1 MTFGAVGRTPADR
14 DAYEPTPGAQAD
26 NAYLALTPPSLA
38 PQGSVDALPRIGQ
51 DSEDLWRPSAEATW
65 RGGRP
70 MCGHEFMFHHRD
82 YLQRYRPRWPC
93 GTCGRVSSV
102 PLDCCT
108 RPDFTQHRPAQLT
121 SLLSQWMST
130 CRRWALA
137 SVRLLW
143 GLQRR
148 SATRAGATQAT
159 ASLPNTVTASVIIPP
174 ADYDE
179 SPEGDDVMVAAGER
193 Q

>member
-1 MTFGAVGRTPADR
+1 
-14 DAYEPTPGAQAD
+14 
-26 NAYLALTPPSLA
+26 
-38 PQGSVDALPRIGQ
+38 
-51 DSEDLWRPSAEATW
+51 
-65 RGGRP
+65 

-82 YLQRYRPRWPC
+82 YLQRHRPRWQC

-108 RPDFTQHRPAQLT
+108 RPDFERHHTLELT
-121 SLLSQWMST
+121 HLLSQWISR
-130 CRRWALA
+130 CGRWTLA

-143 GLQRR
+143 GWQHHP
-148 SATRAGATQAT
+148 ATRTGALHAIVSPHSMSTGDVM
-159 ASLPNTVTASVIIPP
+159 LPP

-179 SPEGDDVMVAAGER
+179 NPEGDDVLVAAGER

>member
-1 MTFGAVGRTPADR
+1 
-14 DAYEPTPGAQAD
+14 
-26 NAYLALTPPSLA
+26 
-38 PQGSVDALPRIGQ
+38 
-51 DSEDLWRPSAEATW
+51 
-65 RGGRP
+65 
-70 MCGHEFMFHHRD
+70 MCGHEFMFRHRD
-82 YLQRYRPRWPC
+82 YLQRHRPRWQC

-108 RPDFTQHRPAQLT
+108 RPDFAQHHSPQLT
-121 SLLSQWMST
+121 HLLSQWMST
-130 CRRWALA
+130 CGRWTLA

-143 GLQRR
+143 SWQHR

-159 ASLPNTVTASVIIPP
+159 ASPHGMITGGVMLPS